1 MELWFNIESGGWE
14 EISGGGEEGAEGGG
28 KAIAYQ
34 IVGSDFV
41 DLLTL
46 KDMITKW
53 VVASTT
59 WPEGFISSVELWET
73 KFAFEGGEKNP
84 VW

>member
-14 EISGGGEEGAEGGG
+14 EISGGGEEGAKGGG
-28 KAIAYQ
+28 EAIAYQ

-41 DLLTL
+41 DSSTL

-53 VVASTT
+53 VVVSAT
-59 WPEGFISSVELWET
+59 WAKGFISFVE
-73 KFAFEGGEKNP
+73 
-84 VW
+84 

>member
-14 EISGGGEEGAEGGG
+14 EISGGGEEGAKGGG

-41 DLLTL
+41 DSSTL

-53 VVASTT
+53 VLVSAT
-59 WPEGFISSVELWET
+59 WAEGFISFVE
-73 KFAFEGGEKNP
+73 
-84 VW
+84 